1 MRGAPAAGLV
11 AAAFLIT
18 MVGTTMPTPL
28 YQRELG
34 FGGLMVTVVFAT
46 YAVGVGAALM
56 LFAVF
61 GASAVGQLAS
71 VRLPVRPQAPAGGV
85 SRMFS
90 L

>member
-1 MRGAPAAGLV
+1 
-11 AAAFLIT
+11 
-18 MVGTTMPTPL
+18 MVGTTMPTPLYPL

-46 YAVGVGAALM
+46 YAVGVGAAPD
-56 LFAVF
+56 AVRR
-61 GASAVGQLAS
+61 VRRLRRGQLAS